1 VIFGIGLLISLL
13 KSRISLNTKINCVF
27 DYDTGQKEASK
38 LKGKVDMKFLKKL
51 IKILK
56 ISIPKLFGRETIIL
70 FLLSLALI
78 FRTLLSIEIS
88 DVNGRIVK
96 SIVKMDFAGFFYRL
110 FVLSLY
116 SLPSS
121 FTNSSLDLLNKL
133 LGLYLRENLTKYFQ
147 EKYLQNKCFYQIT
160 NLDSRIT
167 NPDQIFT
174 NDIEK
179 WSYSLSNL
187 YSNFSKPLLDIF
199 LFSRK
204 LSEHLGYQSPLIT
217 IVWYVFAAILM
228 KYISPHFGQLIV
240 TEQSIIHPNVDLE
253 GEFRACH
260 TGIITHSEEIAF
272 YRGNKWEKQRVNDI
286 FNDLISHLD
295 LIYSKRFLMAIFE
308 SLVLKYGSVV
318 IGYCLLAAPVFKNTK
333 KDDNHTDVAEMT
345 KDYISNSQ
353 NLINLSKVRKI

>member
-1 VIFGIGLLISLL
+1 VN
-13 KSRISLNTKINCVF
+13 KKINSLI
-27 DYDTGQKEASK
+27 DYDTNQKEKSK

-51 IKILK
+51 VKIIKI
-56 ISIPKLFGRETIIL
+56 SFPKLFGRETIVL

-78 FRTLLSIEIS
+78 FRTLLTIEIS

-121 FTNSSLDLLNKL
+121 FTNSSLDFLNKL
-133 LGLYLRENLTKYFQ
+133 LGLYLRENLTKHFH

-179 WSYSLSNL
+179 LSYSLSNL
-187 YSNFSKPLLDIF
+187 YCNFSKPLLDIF

-204 LSEHLGYQSPLIT
+204 LSEHLGYKSPLIT
-217 IVWYVFAAILM
+217 ITWYVFAAILM

-240 TEQSIIHPNVDLE
+240 TEQSIIQPNLDLE

-286 FNDLISHLD
+286 FNDLLSHLD
-295 LIYSKRFLMAIFE
+295 LIYTKRFLIAIFE
-308 SLVLKYGSVV
+308 SLVLKYGSVI
-318 IGYCLLAAPVFKNTK
+318 IGYCLLAAPVFKNIR
-333 KDDNHTDVAEMT
+333 KDGNHTGVAEIT
-345 KDYISNSQ
+345 KEYISNSQ
-353 NLINLSKVRKI
+353 ILINLSKVRTT